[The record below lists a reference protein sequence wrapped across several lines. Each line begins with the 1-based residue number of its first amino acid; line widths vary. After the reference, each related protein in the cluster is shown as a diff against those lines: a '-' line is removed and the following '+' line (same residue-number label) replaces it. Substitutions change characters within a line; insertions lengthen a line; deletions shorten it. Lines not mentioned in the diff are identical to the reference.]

1 VLRRTQEQ
9 SAPDNRLNAM
19 QEGRKWRRTTV
30 ERHGRMIMLSD
41 DWSLYDEESGYAIA
55 RIFAERDGWSWVVR
69 ALIDNGLA
77 DRMSGWFQTGKRA
90 REFCEAQTAGQFYKI
105 RRKRTKA
112 EILDHAGVRPKK
124 GNSR

>member
-1 VLRRTQEQ
+1 
-9 SAPDNRLNAM
+9 M
-19 QEGRKWRRTTV
+19 QACRKWQRTTV
-30 ERHGRMIMLSD
+30 KRHGRLVVLAD
-41 DWSLYDEESGYAIA
+41 DWSLYDEESGFAIA
-55 RIFAERDGWSWVVR
+55 RIFAERNGWSWVVR

-77 DRMSGWFQTGKRA
+77 DSMSGWFQTGAQA

-112 EILDHAGVRPKK
+112 EILAHAGVRPKE